1 MTFQFKIP
9 FQLQPGL
16 TSRRQIDAHFCASHL
31 IRFCALTTSLL
42 AAGCSAYLEATQTVG
57 QGFERPS
64 KKVPVVDLTNASWQ
78 KFSPDQPSTNPLR
91 IAVITRDDKI
101 GLTRVVVKAP
111 PNFSLPP
118 HWFTIE
124 GNYTVLK
131 GAFAFDGIDAKGKP
145 NKFTQHPGDFA
156 SIPANFILR
165 TASQGAGDALLYVTV
180 YGDWSPKLPDG
191 AWGKALAE
199 PVVTQ
204 LENKIEQPDEKPV
217 VKPSVKPA
225 RKPASKQVTKREAKP
240 PEQPLLRGAN

>member
-16 TSRRQIDAHFCASHL
+16 TSRRQIGAHFCASHL

-101 GLTRVVVKAP
+101 GLTRVVVKVP
-111 PNFSLPP
+111 PNFSLPA
-118 HWFTIE
+118 HWFTVE

-180 YGDWSPKLPDG
+180 YGDWSPKLPGG
-191 AWGKALAE
+191 AWGKALVE

>member
-1 MTFQFKIP
+1 MTVQSKIP

-16 TSRRQIDAHFCASHL
+16 TSRRQISGQFCVSHL

-42 AAGCSAYLEATQTVG
+42 AAGCSAYLETAQAVG

-64 KKVPVVDLTNASWQ
+64 KKIPVVDLTNASWQ

-118 HWFTIE
+118 HWFSVE

-131 GAFAFDGIDAKGKP
+131 GAFAFDGIDTKGKP
-145 NKFTQHPGDFA
+145 DKLTQHPGDFT
-156 SIPANFILR
+156 SVPANYILR
-165 TASQGAGDALLYVTV
+165 AATQGPGEALLYITV
-180 YGDWSPKLPDG
+180 YGDWSPKLPGG

-204 LENKIEQPDEKPV
+204 LENRIEQPVEKPV
-217 VKPSVKPA
+217 IKPNVKPA
-225 RKPASKQVTKREAKP
+225 RKPASKQVTRREAKP

>member
-1 MTFQFKIP
+1 MIIHFKIP
-9 FQLQPGL
+9 FGLQHGL
-16 TSRRQIDAHFCASHL
+16 TSRRQTGPRYCVSHL
-31 IRFCALTTSLL
+31 IRFCALTTSLF
-42 AAGCSAYLEATQTVG
+42 AAGCSAFLESAQTLG

-78 KFSPDQPSTNPLR
+78 KFSPDQPSSNPLR
-91 IAVITRDDKI
+91 VAVITRDDKI

-118 HWFTIE
+118 HWFTVE

-145 NKFTQHPGDFA
+145 SKFTQHPGDFA

-165 TASQGAGDALLYVTV
+165 PASQSAGEALLYVTV
-180 YGDWSPKLPDG
+180 YGDWSPKLPG
-191 AWGKALAE
+191 SAWGKALAE

-204 LENKIEQPDEKPV
+204 LENKIEQPVEKPV
-217 VKPSVKPA
+217 VKPSVKPT
-225 RKPASKQVTKREAKP
+225 RKPASKQVTKREVKP

>member
-1 MTFQFKIP
+1 MTFKFKIP

-16 TSRRQIDAHFCASHL
+16 TSRGQTGSRYCASHL
-31 IRFCALTTSLL
+31 IRFCALTASLMS
-42 AAGCSAYLEATQTVG
+42 AGCSAYLETTQTLG

-64 KKVPVVDLTNASWQ
+64 KKIPAVDLTNASWQ
-78 KFSPDQPSTNPLR
+78 KFSPDQPSSNPLR
-91 IAVITRDDKI
+91 VAVITRDDKI
-101 GLTRVVVKAP
+101 GLTRVVVKSP

-118 HWFTIE
+118 HWFTVE

-131 GAFAFDGIDAKGKP
+131 GAFVFDGIDTKGKP
-145 NKFTQHPGDFA
+145 NKFTQRPGDFA

-165 TASQGAGDALLYVTV
+165 PASQGAGEALLYVTV
-180 YGDWSPKLPDG
+180 YGDWSPKFPGG

-204 LENKIEQPDEKPV
+204 LDNKVEQPVEKPV
-217 VKPSVKPA
+217 IKPT
-225 RKPASKQVTKREAKP
+225 RKPASKQVTRREVKP